1 MSILSQLFAGKI
13 SFDQAV
19 AQGEQWFSTLLSKA
33 PPGVQAL
40 ASQGLSDFKQAAS
53 NAVALADTDLG
64 PIMAAG
70 VTVVEGAASTALTAA
85 FGAPAATQLTPGV
98 DAGIAAIANGLH
110 AEIDAVA
117 AQFRASIVGS
127 AAPAVTAHP
136 EPALVP

>member
-19 AQGEQWFSTLLSKA
+19 ALGEQWFSTLLSKA
-33 PPGVQAL
+33 PPGVQAV

-70 VTVVEGAASTALTAA
+70 VTVVEGAANTALTAA

-117 AQFRASIVGS
+117 AQFRASIVGAPAPA
-127 AAPAVTAHP
+127 AAPQP
-136 EPALVP
+136 EPMPS

>member
-98 DAGIAAIANGLH
+98 DAGIAAIANG
-110 AEIDAVA
+110 
-117 AQFRASIVGS
+117 
-127 AAPAVTAHP
+127 
-136 EPALVP
+136 

>member
-1 MSILSQLFAGKI
+1 
-13 SFDQAV
+13 V

-33 PPGVQAL
+33 PAGVQAA

-70 VTVVEGAASTALTAA
+70 TVVIEGAANTALTAA
-85 FGAPAATQLTPGV
+85 FGAPAAAQLTPGV
-98 DAGIAAIANGLH
+98 DAGITAIVNGLH

-117 AQFRASIVGS
+117 AQYRASIVGTPRPA
-127 AAPAVTAHP
+127 AAP
-136 EPALVP
+136 L

>member
-19 AQGEQWFSTLLSKA
+19 AQGEQWFSTLLRKA
-33 PPGVQAL
+33 PPGVQTAV
-40 ASQGLSDFKQAAS
+40 SQGLSDFKQAAS

-70 VTVVEGAASTALTAA
+70 VTVVEGAANTALIAA
-85 FGAPAATQLTPGV
+85 FGAPAGTQLTPGV

-117 AQFRASIVGS
+117 AQFRANIVGS
-127 AAPAVTAHP
+127 ASAWLRPGSASVS
-136 EPALVP
+136 